1 MIDFEVDITRIR
13 VYLPLFVYIVYAST
27 IRLALFTS
35 LKEHE
40 AIQWKAILLE
50 QVLLSYIGLR
60 SESSLTRTQD
70 TAQDTGLTRV

>member
-13 VYLPLFVYIVYAST
+13 VYLPLFVYFVYAST

-40 AIQWKAILLE
+40 AMKGNTLLE
-50 QVLLSYIGLR
+50 QVS
-60 SESSLTRTQD
+60 
-70 TAQDTGLTRV
+70 